1 MLRGGECKHPKEYIY
16 IYGID
21 DSTIGQQFSLP
32 ISNQSAATQFW
43 LPISR
48 IDSDAVFAVDF
59 WIRSCAADFLNRRR
73 RSFRCWF
80 LNWQRHSFLNCL
92 KELGGRGKTSF
103 WRDQNKDKNTFKPTP
118 NTPPHLMGSINTRRR
133 EKVTLPLPKSYLQQ
147 LHVQVHGAIPFLLP
161 NRNLNQ
167 TSRECLVNVWGR
179 VETLREEW
187 TAA

>member
-59 WIRSCAADFLNRRR
+59 
-73 RSFRCWF
+73 
-80 LNWQRHSFLNCL
+80 
-92 KELGGRGKTSF
+92 
-103 WRDQNKDKNTFKPTP
+103 
-118 NTPPHLMGSINTRRR
+118 
-133 EKVTLPLPKSYLQQ
+133 
-147 LHVQVHGAIPFLLP
+147 
-161 NRNLNQ
+161 
-167 TSRECLVNVWGR
+167 
-179 VETLREEW
+179 
-187 TAA
+187 